1 MVITGAPRKRLVPK
15 GARGFESHPHRQ
27 KGFCGTNM
35 LKSVTK
41 KLVFIFLLAFVLNLV
56 WENLHAV
63 LYYLP
68 SGGPIT
74 QGMLFRATL
83 IDAIF
88 ITLLSLPFIFLAWF
102 SRRVWLVIPVG
113 IFVAITIEFRALFS
127 NRWAYTEAMPI
138 IPFLDI
144 GVTPTIQLGSLA
156 YLIYQ
161 IVHASHLRD
170 K

>member
-1 MVITGAPRKRLVPK
+1 
-15 GARGFESHPHRQ
+15 
-27 KGFCGTNM
+27 M

-156 YLIYQ
+156 YLIYK